1 MEENWKSRLLKAVDE
16 DPRSDRAISLAT
28 GLGVNT
34 VNELRNTDKSPSIEK
49 VMTLCDE
56 LGISL
61 AYLFWG
67 SEENKAPISTENEIR
82 SFVSRIPGLKPEDI
96 ILIVG
101 MILNTIK
108 ANAYEQEHSRTDD
121 QSETTT
127 PHHEPTP

>member
-49 VMTLCDE
+49 VMTLSEE
-56 LGISL
+56 LGVSL
-61 AYLFWG
+61 AYIFWG
-67 SEENKAPISTENEIR
+67 SENDKAPIRSEHEIR
-82 SFVSRIPGLKPEDI
+82 SVISRIPGLKPEDI
-96 ILIVG
+96 VLIVG

-121 QSETTT
+121 QSETANH
-127 PHHEPTP
+127 HHEPTP